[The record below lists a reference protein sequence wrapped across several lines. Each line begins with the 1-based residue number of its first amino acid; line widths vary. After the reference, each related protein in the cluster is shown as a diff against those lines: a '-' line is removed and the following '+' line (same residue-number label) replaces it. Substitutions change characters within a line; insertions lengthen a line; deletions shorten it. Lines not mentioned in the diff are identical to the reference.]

1 MDYIIRHKS
10 DKGEVAK
17 AIYGLPESK
26 KPWLV
31 RIRLQN
37 PTRSIKQNSYYWK
50 IAIELTAEATGYSKN
65 EMHEVWKWELL
76 PHKIIKGLD
85 GKTIE
90 VSQSTTELSTV
101 EMKEYLKQIRMKASE
116 MGIPIPQ
123 PNEVMED

>member
-1 MDYIIRHKS
+1 
-10 DKGEVAK
+10 
-17 AIYGLPESK
+17 
-26 KPWLV
+26 
-31 RIRLQN
+31 
-37 PTRSIKQNSYYWK
+37 
-50 IAIELTAEATGYSKN
+50 
-65 EMHEVWKWELL
+65 MHEVWKWELL

-116 MGIPIPQ
+116 MGIPIPL